1 MKDRWTRR
9 RQPAAV
15 GTLKSEG
22 FHLPVGPAVSS
33 SVRAL
38 QLRGWKRGANL
49 DSGWV
54 SLTSIWWRLVRPL
67 LITR

>member
-1 MKDRWTRR
+1 MKDKWTRR
-9 RQPAAV
+9 RQPPEV

-38 QLRGWKRGANL
+38 QLRGWRRGASLGN
-49 DSGWV
+49 GWV
-54 SLTSIWWRLVRPL
+54 SLTSIRWRLVRPL